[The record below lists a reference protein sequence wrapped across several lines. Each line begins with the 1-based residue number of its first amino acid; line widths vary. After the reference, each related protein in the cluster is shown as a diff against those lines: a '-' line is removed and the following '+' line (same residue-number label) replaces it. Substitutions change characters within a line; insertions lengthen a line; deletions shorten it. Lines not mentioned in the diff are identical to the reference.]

1 MSRRTP
7 AEAEAAFRQAIEELG
22 ATVIGRYV
30 RVNVSVEIKC
40 AAGHVS
46 NCTPNNVLQGGGI
59 CLRCVADRKYRAQRA
74 EFVRTVETAGWA
86 VLDVIAPGA
95 NAYAR
100 VECPDGHEQLMRRD
114 PLNLICQTCVPARPK
129 NLRTRYT
136 F

>member
-7 AEAEAAFRQAIEELG
+7 AEAEAAFRQAIEEMG
-22 ATVIGRYV
+22 ATVLGRYV
-30 RVNVSVEIKC
+30 RVGLPVEIRC

-46 NCTPNNVLQGGGI
+46 NCTPNNVLRGGAI
-59 CLRCVADRKYRAQRA
+59 CPRCAADRKYRAQRA

-86 VLDVIAPGA
+86 VLDVIAPDA

-100 VECPDGHEQLMRRD
+100 VECPDGHEQLMRRH
-114 PLNLICQTCVPARPK
+114 PLSIICRMCMPSRPK